1 MRRISEIGLR
11 PGRLKEAFMR
21 RVKHAWK
28 LSFFTFA
35 VLGLLM
41 ESAACAYGQVTFIT
55 RFVPHSSGRG
65 VWEGSCWTNSI
76 AVARPDAWRC
86 MVGDNVLDPCF
97 ASPGKMYAVCE
108 PNPVTGD
115 PGIRLKLTNP
125 LPQAN
130 VAPVKSKDNAW
141 LVQLADGTICKPV
154 TGGNWEV
161 QGKWISHYCQSREES
176 QEIDLL
182 GGLNTKNFFWTA
194 EKATVA
200 RDRDGWRLL
209 RLQIIGV
216 KRVWQ

>member
-1 MRRISEIGLR
+1 
-11 PGRLKEAFMR
+11 MR
-21 RVKHAWK
+21 RVICGLK
-28 LSFFTFA
+28 LSLVTFGVSALLTASA
-35 VLGLLM
+35 V
-41 ESAACAYGQVTFIT
+41 CAYGQVTSVINY
-55 RFVPHSSGRG
+55 VPLSPGRG
-65 VWEGSCWTNSI
+65 MWEGSCWTGSI

-154 TGGNWEV
+154 TGATWEV
-161 QGKWISHYCQSREES
+161 QGKWVSHYCQSREES
-176 QEIDLL
+176 WEIGLL
-182 GGLNTKNFFWTA
+182 GGLNTKNFLWTA